1 MLCIERAEP
10 MSTCRVRRACKEVL
24 LQLVRHGVAAEAVGG
39 LPLPGIAGPPSWQLL
54 CGRVSSGNR
63 GRRSAADT
71 PVGLTEAMC
80 AAVKQT
86 TAVMALLL
94 FAVLFGYEPRCC
106 LALGALFVM
115 YMTWAVREDS
125 AGRYIVQQIGTDQ
138 HAVV

>member
-1 MLCIERAEP
+1 MESLRKQLADYRSQASLDHRAG
-10 MSTCRVRRACKEVL
+10 SFYAAVS
-24 LQLVRHGVAAEAVGG
+24 LQATG
-39 LPLPGIAGPPSWQLL
+39 
-54 CGRVSSGNR
+54 

-86 TAVMALLL
+86 AAVMALLL

-115 YMTWAVREDS
+115 
-125 AGRYIVQQIGTDQ
+125 
-138 HAVV
+138 